1 MKTGTTEDPTMIT
14 IACPWCDVEQ
24 GAQLVGEDRDDA
36 PFRCL
41 ECGTTVLWMDEPEP
55 VLELAVAA

>member
-1 MKTGTTEDPTMIT
+1 MIM
-14 IACPWCDVEQ
+14 IACPWCDIEQ

-55 VLELAVAA
+55 ILELAAAA